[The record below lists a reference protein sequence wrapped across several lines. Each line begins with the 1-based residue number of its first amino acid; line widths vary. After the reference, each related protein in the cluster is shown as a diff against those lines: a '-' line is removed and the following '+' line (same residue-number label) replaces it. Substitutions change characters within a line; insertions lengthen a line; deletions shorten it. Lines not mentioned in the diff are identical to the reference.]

1 LLRRYDT
8 VLINMFLNEDD
19 PFYEAKSK
27 ILTVNNQPPSKLY
40 YLQYEAL
47 PQDLLRALRI
57 QLLKPSEL
65 DHYGKVFEGK
75 RVSVENELDVLRQ
88 LVAACDTLLKQYPDT
103 AVADQQLAQDA
114 EKFAALSER
123 AQTALVLRLGEK
135 RVLHRTV
142 ELVSQVWSMLLV
154 EGWRE

>member
-1 LLRRYDT
+1 MASPPGHGRLLIHTCLLRRHDT

-75 RVSVENELDVLRQ
+75 RVREQPLSLPRSGAE
-88 LVAACDTLLKQYPDT
+88 AC
-103 AVADQQLAQDA
+103 
-114 EKFAALSER
+114 R
-123 AQTALVLRLGEK
+123 AG
-135 RVLHRTV
+135 
-142 ELVSQVWSMLLV
+142 
-154 EGWRE
+154 